1 MKHSKEITDLVSEI
15 KLKLSINFD
24 NVKADIKDYVVNF
37 KTYDSQIC
45 QVKIATL
52 KDTLKT
58 GELPTTIKR
67 LMK

>member
-15 KLKLSINFD
+15 KLILSINFD
-24 NVKADIKDYVVNF
+24 NVKAEICDYVVNF
-37 KTYDSQIC
+37 KTYESQIC

>member
-1 MKHSKEITDLVSEI
+1 MKHSKEINDLVSEI
-15 KLKLSINFD
+15 KLILSKYFD

-37 KTYDSQIC
+37 KTYDSQIA